1 VPVFLSQP
9 WLMALIPVGLAII
22 PLNKLTILLL
32 LVLAADIAVALL
44 LAEDLRQYRPAYRTR
59 GMRQP
64 FNRVCHWMAATT
76 RDNRMAVNF
85 EVEELDDQTMN
96 ARCAAL
102 VSRYWARQGIVIEL
116 AEGRGTPLRSN
127 LQPNGLPRGYSGQD
141 AIPITAR

>member
-1 VPVFLSQP
+1 
-9 WLMALIPVGLAII
+9 
-22 PLNKLTILLL
+22 
-32 LVLAADIAVALL
+32 
-44 LAEDLRQYRPAYRTR
+44 
-59 GMRQP
+59 
-64 FNRVCHWMAATT
+64 
-76 RDNRMAVNF
+76 MAVNF